1 MGIHQKSCPLTMY
14 SIEHTDH
21 ATRLMRVMGK
31 ETKQGYAAS
40 LLRSDY
46 SYLTSRV
53 FLAQAKLSQA
63 LFSGRTSVRLLS
75 GAWALLNRCAR
86 DQNMNDSKYAI
97 EDVDSLTYS
106 TNGLSIPTDRIT
118 TSPSKARSPRS
129 FRRVSFWPLVPSL
142 FRQFAHLSE
151 IYLHQGSFLET
162 LHYAEKAVEIASTIR
177 APCREIL
184 AQTLISDYQLR
195 GGMIVDGFARL
206 KKAEALSSTSCEVIT
221 RVKLQAALGRAY
233 GLTGDGGRQT
243 HALQLAKELAH
254 ANCCSLSSR
263 DQFAS
268 LFKSISTR
276 IGNENLLSGAS
287 VQFRNHGNASSLKRY
302 DERTIK
308 VAKVEGP
315 ESKQCI
321 DGNPDYL
328 PLQRLKAD
336 IAQQQASGLLTQR
349 ELMLAKVVL
358 SDFEGTV
365 VTSCTTLNMS
375 LTKAELSLRH
385 GLEVLSTDPVYTVVP
400 ESTISCPSISSGRRQ
415 RSNESTRPVPKAV
428 GPKPQGKNLSM
439 KTTSNSIA
447 VKRTSRSQHFYDF
460 LLTALHELHIR
471 CTNAQKLLSTAMIH
485 RFAETLSRTL
495 MLVSS
500 TSALSPDNRVSST
513 SVLYAMELGRNI
525 ATLRERSSIEA
536 ERWLRTKPD
545 FGLWSGTVDSS
556 GLDEEIIVDPDLS
569 AFQSNYIDI
578 IPATWTVISVSLS
591 GTREE
596 LRVSK
601 LRRGQSP
608 FLLDIPLARQSCSAS
623 IDKEVTF
630 DKIKEELSEVVGLAS
645 SSTRCAI
652 DMNRKGAKSQWWKAR
667 QDLDT
672 RLKSLVVI
680 IEKVWLGG
688 FKGIFSQMVPPQ
700 DLLLRFQQSFC
711 IVMDKHLPS
720 RQKSCR
726 GNTIGPLLDLGVLEL
741 FIGLGDPR
749 YYPEVEEALM
759 DLLYFVVDIFQFNG
773 ERNAYD
779 EIDFDTMAI
788 ETLHALIDFHE
799 AHCQDADKQAYCHTI
814 LILDKALHCFPWE
827 SLPYLQGQA
836 VSRVPSLCFLR
847 TRILQQQ
854 AQPSGFHQAHSSGV
868 TVSAREGACILN
880 PAGDLVSTQR
890 TFQDRFKSMSAWS
903 TVVNRAPTET
913 EIIDFLSKRNV
924 YLYFGHG
931 SGGQYVRA
939 RLIKELDRCAV
950 ALLMGC
956 SSGTMTEAGEF
967 ESYGVPMTYL
977 YAGAPAVVGTLWD
990 VTDKD
995 IDRFTM
1001 MTLQSWGLFTEPSDE
1016 RRSPWKKGL
1025 PDKSRVT
1032 RGMRVAEAIAD
1043 DLGSKPVALDQAVGQ
1058 GRNAC
1063 VLRYLN
1069 GAAPVVYGTPVF
1081 LS

>member
-1 MGIHQKSCPLTMY
+1 MY

-21 ATRLMRVMGK
+21 ATRLMRVMGE
-31 ETKQGYAAS
+31 ETTQGYITS

-46 SYLTSRV
+46 SYLMSRV
-53 FLAQAKLSQA
+53 FLAQAKLSRA
-63 LFSGRTSVRLLS
+63 LFSGRTGVRLLS
-75 GAWALLNRCAR
+75 GVWALLNQSAR
-86 DQNMNDSKYAI
+86 DQNMSGSKYAT
-97 EDVDSLTYS
+97 EDFDMLIDSTVE
-106 TNGLSIPTDRIT
+106 LSISTDRIT
-118 TSPSKARSPRS
+118 TSALKARISRS

-142 FRQFAHLSE
+142 FRQFVHLSE
-151 IYLHQGSFLET
+151 MYLHQGSFLET
-162 LHYAEKAVEIASTIR
+162 LHYAEKAQEIASTTR

-184 AQTLISDYQLR
+184 AQTLIGDYQLR

-206 KKAEALSSTSCEVIT
+206 KRAEALSSTRCDVIT

-233 GLTGDGGRQT
+233 GLISDGGRQT
-243 HALQLAKELAH
+243 HAFQLARELAL
-254 ANCCSLSSR
+254 ASCCSLSSR

-268 LFKSISTR
+268 PFKSISR
-276 IGNENLLSGAS
+276 QIRNKNLLSRS
-287 VQFRNHGNASSLKRY
+287 SLQVRNDGNATRLNRSN
-302 DERTIK
+302 ERTIK
-308 VAKVEGP
+308 VAKIEGS
-315 ESKQCI
+315 EAKQCI
-321 DGNPDYL
+321 DGSLDYL
-328 PLQRLKAD
+328 PLQRLEAD
-336 IAQQQASGLLTQR
+336 IAQQQANGLLTQK
-349 ELMLAKVVL
+349 ELLLANIVL
-358 SDFEGTV
+358 SDFEGIV
-365 VTSCTTLNMS
+365 VTSCTTLNMR

-400 ESTISCPSISSGRRQ
+400 ESTISCPSLSSGTRK
-415 RSNESTRPVPKAV
+415 RSNESTRTVPKAA
-428 GPKPQGKNLSM
+428 GSRPRGKNLSM
-439 KTTSNSIA
+439 KKTTSKSITD
-447 VKRTSRSQHFYDF
+447 KRTGRSQHFYDF
-460 LLTALHELHIR
+460 LLAALHELHIV
-471 CTNAQKLLSTAMIH
+471 CTNTQKLLSTTMIH

-500 TSALSPDNRVSST
+500 TSALSPDRRVSST

-525 ATLRERSSIEA
+525 ATLRERSSMEA
-536 ERWLRTKPD
+536 ERWLRIKPD
-545 FGLWSGTVDSS
+545 LGIWSGTVDSS
-556 GLDEEIIVDPDLS
+556 GLDEEFIVDPDLS
-569 AFQSNYIDI
+569 AFQSDYVDI
-578 IPATWTVISVSLS
+578 IPANWTVISVSLS

-608 FLLDIPLARQSCSAS
+608 FLLDIPLVRQSCSAS

-630 DKIKEELSEVVGLAS
+630 DKVKEELAEVIGLAS
-645 SSTRCAI
+645 SSTRCAT
-652 DMNRKGAKSQWWKAR
+652 DMTRKGAKSQWWKAR
-667 QDLDT
+667 QALDA
-672 RLKSLVVI
+672 RLKNLVFI

-688 FKGIFSQMVPPQ
+688 FKGILSQVVPPQ

-711 IVMDKHLPS
+711 ILLDKHLPS
-720 RQKSCR
+720 RQKSGR
-726 GNTIGPLLDLGVLEL
+726 GNTIRPLLDLGVLEL
-741 FIGLGDPR
+741 FTGLGDPR
-749 YYPEVEEALM
+749 YCEEVEEALM
-759 DLLYFVVDIFQFNG
+759 DLLYFVVDVFQFNG

-779 EIDFDTMAI
+779 EIDFDAMAI
-788 ETLHALIDFHE
+788 ETLHALINFHE
-799 AHCQDADKQAYCHTI
+799 AHRQDTDEQDDRHTI
-814 LILDKALHCFPWE
+814 LILDKAVHSFPWE

-836 VSRVPSLCFLR
+836 VSRVPSLTFLR
-847 TRILQQQ
+847 ARILQQH
-854 AQPSGFHQAHSSGV
+854 AQHSGFPKAHLSGI

-890 TFQDRFKSMSAWS
+890 TFQDCFDCMSAWS
-903 TVVNRAPTET
+903 TVVNRAPTEA

-950 ALLMGC
+950 VLLMGC
-956 SSGTMTEAGEF
+956 SSGTMNEAGEF

-1001 MTLQSWGLFTEPSDE
+1001 MTLQSWGLFAEPRNE
-1016 RRSPWKKGL
+1016 RRGPLAKGL
-1025 PDKSRVT
+1025 MDKSRFT
-1032 RGMRVAEAIAD
+1032 RGMRMAETVSY
-1043 DLGSKPVALDQAVGQ
+1043 DLKSRNMALDEAVGH
-1058 GRNAC
+1058 GRDAC